1 LLISIWHSN
10 CLFNFVRHEIS
21 AILNFRKERTACPIL
36 LKNKIYPRMKQI
48 ALVVIALI
56 TFSCSQAQKTSFSKE
71 ALAEKLL
78 TVDGGQ
84 TSFKNI
90 LKKYKGKT
98 LVIEV
103 WASWC
108 GDCVKAMPKVKEL
121 QANNPDVSYLFL
133 SADKTAEKWK
143 IGIEK
148 HELKG
153 DHFMMNDGMKGVF
166 GKAID
171 LDWIP
176 RYIIID
182 KTGKIV
188 LYRAIETD
196 FDKINETLKSL
207 KQA

>member
-1 LLISIWHSN
+1 
-10 CLFNFVRHEIS
+10 
-21 AILNFRKERTACPIL
+21 
-36 LKNKIYPRMKQI
+36 MKQI
-48 ALVVIALI
+48 ALVVIAFI
-56 TFSCSQAQKTSFSKE
+56 TFSCSQAQKTAFSKE

-78 TVDGGQ
+78 GTDDSQ
-84 TSFKNI
+84 TTFKNI

-108 GDCVKAMPKVKEL
+108 GDCVKAMPKLKEL
-121 QANNPDVSYLFL
+121 QANNPDVSYLFI
-133 SADKTAEKWK
+133 SADKTADKWK
-143 IGIEK
+143 AGIEK
-148 HELKG
+148 HELNKG
-153 DHFMMNDGMKGVF
+153 DHYMMNDGMKGLF

-176 RYIIID
+176 RYIVVD

-196 FDKINETLKSL
+196 FAKIDETLKSL
-207 KQA
+207 K

>member
-1 LLISIWHSN
+1 MKKIFA
-10 CLFNFVRHEIS
+10 LF
-21 AILNFRKERTACPIL
+21 
-36 LKNKIYPRMKQI
+36 I
-48 ALVVIALI
+48 AFI
-56 TFSCSQAQKTSFSKE
+56 TFSCTNAQKSSFSKE
-71 ALAEKLL
+71 ALSETLL
-78 TVDGGQ
+78 ATDNGQ
-84 TSFKNI
+84 VPFKNI
-90 LKKYKGKT
+90 IKKHKGKT

-108 GDCVKAMPKVKEL
+108 GDCVKAMPKIKEL
-121 QANNPDVSYLFL
+121 QANNPDVDYVFISM
-133 SADKTAEKWK
+133 DKTADKWK
-143 IGIEK
+143 TGIEK

-153 DHFMMNDGMKGVF
+153 EHYMANDQMKGVF

-176 RYIIID
+176 RYIILD

-207 KQA
+207 K

>member
-1 LLISIWHSN
+1 MKKTLVFLFAVIS
-10 CLFNFVRHEIS
+10 
-21 AILNFRKERTACPIL
+21 
-36 LKNKIYPRMKQI
+36 
-48 ALVVIALI
+48 
-56 TFSCSQAQKTSFSKE
+56 FSCSQAQKNSFSKQ
-71 ALAEKLL
+71 ALSEKLL
-78 TVDGGQ
+78 AIDGSQ
-84 TSFKNI
+84 VAFKDI

-108 GDCVKAMPKVKEL
+108 GDCVKAMPKIKEL
-121 QANNPDVSYLFL
+121 QANNPNVSNLFL
-133 SADKTAEKWK
+133 SMDRTVENWK

-153 DHFMMNDGMKGVF
+153 DHFMANDQMKGVF

-171 LDWIP
+171 LDWVP
-176 RYIIID
+176 RYIIVD

-196 FDKINETLKSL
+196 FGKINSVLKEL
-207 KQA
+207 NK